1 MAVAVD
7 PEVAEAVEEEDNSFF
22 SRIFLEDLY
31 KVIHGHWDVVLLQEK
46 EAVLTRIM

>member
-1 MAVAVD
+1 MDREEGA
-7 PEVAEAVEEEDNSFF
+7 EGGLEEAVEEEDNSFF

-46 EAVLTRIM
+46 EVVLN